1 MADSTQ
7 NGPMQGGAG
16 GGAVVSSAGPG
27 RAGPAVRGGW
37 GHGAGPAV
45 LGVPAAPVPGGR
57 CRSGEGGEEECKEA
71 GRAGGESGQKNK
83 KEKKRRKK
91 RRSWLKSNTK

>member
-27 RAGPAVRGGW
+27 GVGPAMRGGW
-37 GHGAGPAV
+37 GHRAGSAL
-45 LGVPAAPVPGGR
+45 LGDPAAPVLP
-57 CRSGEGGEEECKEA
+57 A
-71 GRAGGESGQKNK
+71 G
-83 KEKKRRKK
+83 
-91 RRSWLKSNTK
+91 

>member
-27 RAGPAVRGGW
+27 GVGPAMRGGW
-37 GHGAGPAV
+37 GHGAGSAL
-45 LGVPAAPVPGGR
+45 LGDPAAPVLLAGWLRSR
-57 CRSGEGGEEECKEA
+57 CRGMEQLCFLVACAAVLPDVSV
-71 GRAGGESGQKNK
+71 
-83 KEKKRRKK
+83 
-91 RRSWLKSNTK
+91 